1 MLRNDG
7 PAPFLAQLR
16 AHSSLRRELHAIGA
30 QLELHLRDGA
40 TPRDRS
46 IGLTILPN
54 RFTARLGAVG
64 VSFSWLPGQTGTVED
79 GRLLVIEWHG
89 VLGEQPGNG
98 AFTSATP
105 GRQRIYRAEATEAAD
120 WHWRDEAPNGHACTT
135 ATLVGDC
142 ISSARGEA
150 ASLRAT
156 RN

>member
-16 AHSSLRRELHAIGA
+16 AHSSLRRELDAIGA
-30 QLELHLRDGA
+30 QLELYLRGGA
-40 TPRDRS
+40 STRDRS

-54 RFTARLGAVG
+54 RFTARLGPVG
-64 VSFSWLPGQTGTVED
+64 VTISWVPGRTGTVED

-89 VLGEQPGNG
+89 VQGAQLGNG

-120 WHWRDEAPNGHACTT
+120 WRWRDEAVNGHACTT
-135 ATLVGDC
+135 ATLVGEC
-142 ISSARGEA
+142 ISNARVEAEFYRA
-150 ASLRAT
+150 ASD
-156 RN
+156 